1 MSITK
6 SDIANNIA
14 FETCISRKDSKNI
27 VTSLISLIAT
37 NSYDKEVKLAKF
49 GTFKR
54 KITPERTGR
63 NPKTGQEYIIK
74 QREIIRFY
82 PSSKIKKFVN

>member
-27 VTSLISLIAT
+27 VSSLISLIVI
-37 NSYDKEVKLAKF
+37 NSYHKEVKLAKF

-54 KITPERTGR
+54 KITPERIGR
-63 NPKTGQEYIIK
+63 NPKTGQKYIIK
-74 QREIIRFY
+74 QSKKIKFY

>member
-14 FETCISRKDSKNI
+14 FGTCISKKDSKKI
-27 VTSLISLIAT
+27 ITSLVSLIVI
-37 NSYDKEVKLAKF
+37 NSNKNDLKLAKF

-54 KITPERTGR
+54 KITVERVGR

-74 QREIIRFY
+74 QRKKIRFY
-82 PSSKIKKFVN
+82 PSSKIKKFFN